1 MLKEEYKDCNIH
13 DFDSKKIEDVD
24 RYKISEELIEKAARI
39 YPIEPSYDFFLGF
52 YNGMFQI
59 EAKTTQDLTYDYLK
73 GFYEGVRVRRPKN

>member
-1 MLKEEYKDCNIH
+1 MNDIIYSELSKIPLKLL
-13 DFDSKKIEDVD
+13 
-24 RYKISEELIEKAARI
+24 EL
-39 YPIEPSYDFFLGF
+39 SYDFLLGF